1 MKLAYG
7 VPRNTFTYLVD
18 GWFSKGMTNLRN
30 QVLSRYP
37 RFYRNLAASVSKEV
51 RVLLKI
57 VQDDPRSVTYKNL
70 KLIRHLTGLQSAEL
84 YAPFRVRLDL
94 QTKKVPDS
102 EVWRLGLLSSL
113 FKVRFE
119 KFAAASDPMSICA
132 MIDSLCNT

>member
-1 MKLAYG
+1 MKL
-7 VPRNTFTYLVD
+7 
-18 GWFSKGMTNLRN
+18 
-30 QVLSRYP
+30 
-37 RFYRNLAASVSKEV
+37 
-51 RVLLKI
+51 

-70 KLIRHLTGLQSAEL
+70 KLITDLTGLQSAEL
-84 YAPFRVRLDL
+84 YASYMVRLAL
-94 QTKKVPDS
+94 PTKKVPDS

>member
-1 MKLAYG
+1 M
-7 VPRNTFTYLVD
+7 D

-37 RFYRNLAASVSKEV
+37 KFYRNLAASVSKEV

-84 YAPFRVRLDL
+84 YAPFRVRLAL
-94 QTKKVPDS
+94 PTKKVPDS

-119 KFAAASDPMSICA
+119 
-132 MIDSLCNT
+132 SLQLPQTL